1 MTKGHMEVI
10 LILGNYVEKTFCNI
24 SKFEYSLLS
33 APILLTGTMEKAV
46 SSGLEFIST
55 AGY

>member
-24 SKFEYSLLS
+24 LKFEYSLLS
-33 APILLTGTMEKAV
+33 VPILLTGTMEKAV